1 MSPTL
6 APEQLR
12 DLADARKRSKPIRSA
27 ITVAKFDG
35 ITVALFG
42 GLTFLSVAFGSIWG
56 LILGAGMCTIAYI
69 ELQGAQRLRRLDVTA
84 PKTLALNQ
92 VCLGLLLLSYA
103 IYSIFTAGASI
114 DATLKEA
121 GPDVTN
127 MFGNDIKSLTQLIT
141 FLVYGTL
148 AAVAIFGQGGTAL
161 YYLSRRKYIE
171 AYLAQTPPWI
181 IQAQQAGMPM

>member
-1 MSPTL
+1 VNTL
-6 APEQLR
+6 SPEQFR
-12 DLADARKRSKPIRSA
+12 DLEEARKRSKPIRSA

-42 GLTFLSVAFGSIWG
+42 GLTLLSAAFGSIWG
-56 LILGAGMCTIAYI
+56 LVLGAGMCIIAYI
-69 ELQGAQRLRRLDVTA
+69 ELQGAQRLRRLDVKA

-92 VCLGLLLLSYA
+92 IFLGGLLLSYA
-103 IYSIFTAGASI
+103 IYSIFTAGSII
-114 DATLKEA
+114 DATLREA
-121 GPDVTN
+121 GPDVAN
-127 MFGNDIKSLTQLIT
+127 MFGNDIKSLAQSIAYLI
-141 FLVYGTL
+141 YGSL

-161 YYLSRRKYIE
+161 FYLSRRKHIE